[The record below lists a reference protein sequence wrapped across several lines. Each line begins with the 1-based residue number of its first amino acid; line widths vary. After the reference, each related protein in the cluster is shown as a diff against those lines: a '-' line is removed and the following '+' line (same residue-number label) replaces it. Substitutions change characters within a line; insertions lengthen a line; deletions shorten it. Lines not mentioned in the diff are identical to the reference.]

1 MELYLLRHGRP
12 NSELVDPQ
20 KGLSPEG
27 QWEIGSLG
35 KLIKPLNI
43 AVSEIW
49 HSGKTRARQTAEIIS
64 SYLEVEGG
72 IIEKNGL
79 NPADRIE
86 PIVGQILAH
95 KRDLM
100 IVGHAPFLPNLSS
113 LLLTGDPNRAALDF
127 GTGTLARLAHV
138 NGRWTLSWLIRPWPE
153 YASDT
158 SRVQS
163 YH

>member
-12 NSELVDPQ
+12 NPELVDPQ

-27 QWEIGSLG
+27 QAEIGSLG
-35 KLIKPLNI
+35 KLIKPLEI
-43 AVSEIW
+43 SVSEIW
-49 HSGKTRARQTAEIIS
+49 HSGKTRARQTAELIS
-64 SYLEVEGG
+64 SYLEVKSG
-72 IIEKNGL
+72 IFEKKGL

-100 IVGHAPFLPNLSS
+100 IVGHAPFLLYLSS
-113 LLLTGDPNRAALDF
+113 LLLTGDPNRAALDYS
-127 GTGTLARLAHV
+127 TGTLGRLSYA
-138 NGRWTLSWLIRPWPE
+138 NGRWSLGLLVKPWPE
-153 YASDT
+153 HAGDS
-158 SRVQS
+158 SRVRS